1 MTAVTTTSEPPTGA
15 GPRQD
20 AIEDV
25 ERQLVRMMSDGK
37 RRFRELA
44 TQVHP
49 DLHAPSLAVLTHL
62 VREGQQPQGALTS
75 VLHADK
81 GQISRTVSQLVEL
94 GLVVREPDPADRRAM
109 IVAATDH
116 ARQRIAEVGW
126 PQRRMLHDRL
136 GAWQLDD
143 VRELAEL
150 LRRLN
155 EDEDPS

>member
-1 MTAVTTTSEPPTGA
+1 MTTTSEPATGPS
-15 GPRQD
+15 PRRD

-25 ERQLVRMMSDGK
+25 ERQLVRMMSDSK
-37 RRFRELA
+37 RRFRDLA

-49 DLHAPSLAVLTHL
+49 DLHAPSLALLIHL
-62 VREGQQPQGALTS
+62 VREGEQPQGALAA

-81 GQISRTVSQLVEL
+81 GQVSRLVTQLVDL

-109 IVAATDH
+109 TVAATDQ
-116 ARQRIAEVGW
+116 ARRRIDEVGW
-126 PQRRMLHDRL
+126 PQRRMLHERL
-136 GAWQLDD
+136 GGWQLDD

-155 EDEDPS
+155 DDERSS

>member
-1 MTAVTTTSEPPTGA
+1 MTTTSEPVTGPS
-15 GPRQD
+15 PRRD

-25 ERQLVRMMSDGK
+25 ERQLVRMMSDSK
-37 RRFRELA
+37 RRFRDLA

-49 DLHAPSLAVLTHL
+49 DLHAPSLALLIHL
-62 VREGQQPQGALTS
+62 VREGEQPQGALAA

-81 GQISRTVSQLVEL
+81 GQVSRLVTQLVDL

-109 IVAATDH
+109 TVAATDQ
-116 ARQRIAEVGW
+116 ARRRIDEVGW
-126 PQRRMLHDRL
+126 PQRRMLHERL
-136 GAWQLDD
+136 GGWQLDD

-155 EDEDPS
+155 DDERSS